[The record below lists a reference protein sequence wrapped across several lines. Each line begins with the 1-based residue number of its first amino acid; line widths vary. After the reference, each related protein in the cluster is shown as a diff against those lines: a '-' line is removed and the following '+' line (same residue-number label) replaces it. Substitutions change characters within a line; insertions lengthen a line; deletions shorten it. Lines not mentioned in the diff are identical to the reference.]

1 MTKTN
6 QKSKPFGS
14 GLLVGVLLAIVACR
28 IAVALPT
35 VVLVFLLIFAAVGPC
50 RVYFKNA
57 VSFAKAMLQAPI
69 LGLMALW
76 DRVSDRIGRF
86 FKIGAQIWNMDS
98 REFEEK
104 FSGSSDEPSPDAPH
118 NEAPAMQ
125 FIPEQLCKRELSPEE
140 AQSQAEAWWNSKD
153 EEDGSTGESRLMD
166 LLSCIANEDP
176 SIHTCLLNDHEELR
190 LPTEALVL
198 SKLIEIF
205 RENGIAADFT
215 ADEQVIVSWG
225 QDSNGVEVGMA

>member
-1 MTKTN
+1 M
-6 QKSKPFGS
+6 
-14 GLLVGVLLAIVACR
+14 
-28 IAVALPT
+28 
-35 VVLVFLLIFAAVGPC
+35 
-50 RVYFKNA
+50 
-57 VSFAKAMLQAPI
+57 
-69 LGLMALW
+69 
-76 DRVSDRIGRF
+76 
-86 FKIGAQIWNMDS
+86 
-98 REFEEK
+98 E
-104 FSGSSDEPSPDAPH
+104 
-118 NEAPAMQ
+118 
-125 FIPEQLCKRELSPEE
+125 
-140 AQSQAEAWWNSKD
+140 
-153 EEDGSTGESRLMD
+153 